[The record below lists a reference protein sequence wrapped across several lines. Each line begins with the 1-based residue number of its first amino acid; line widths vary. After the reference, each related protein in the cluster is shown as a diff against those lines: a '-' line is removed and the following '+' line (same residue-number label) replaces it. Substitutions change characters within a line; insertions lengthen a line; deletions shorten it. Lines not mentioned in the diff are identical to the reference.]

1 MQDTV
6 LDGNE
11 KHKQLLQ
18 SMNTRPFW
26 HYCEVCG
33 KKEYIT
39 AEEAFNDGWDY
50 PPNMGAFGVLSP
62 RTCGSCPITGTLW
75 LKVNNLGGM
84 VTESMLTPEELKTL
98 LRIKSEPESLL
109 GEED

>member
-1 MQDTV
+1 MQKTI
-6 LDGNE
+6 LDEQE

-50 PPNMGAFGVLSP
+50 PPS
-62 RTCGSCPITGTLW
+62 R
-75 LKVNNLGGM
+75 
-84 VTESMLTPEELKTL
+84 
-98 LRIKSEPESLL
+98 SEWS
-109 GEED
+109 